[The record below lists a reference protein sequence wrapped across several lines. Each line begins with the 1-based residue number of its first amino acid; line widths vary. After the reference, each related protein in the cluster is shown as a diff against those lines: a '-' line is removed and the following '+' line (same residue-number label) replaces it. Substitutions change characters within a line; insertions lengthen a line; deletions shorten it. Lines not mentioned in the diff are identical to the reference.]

1 MYATSPIHSEITGVC
16 NTFTLRALQSAQPL
30 RDFLWTL
37 RGGPSVLG
45 SCSLSVSG
53 MLKRAVRCGN
63 VMKRVPKKSNVSE
76 NERVRSVLRGA
87 QDLTANENERK
98 RLWKRTD
105 PGALTLGGF
114 RAIISCSTL
123 QISGSNSAISLT
135 DQAVGPR
142 ERDTREGRCREVRI
156 RVFAQ
161 PYSALRLPPCG
172 SQTTDNLTS
181 S

>member
-37 RGGPSVLG
+37 RGGPSVLR

-53 MLKRAVRCGN
+53 MLKRAVGCGN

-98 RLWKRTD
+98 RLWKRMN
-105 PGALTLGGF
+105 PGALTLRGV
-114 RAIISCSTL
+114 RAISYSTL
-123 QISGSNSAISLT
+123 QISGSNSEISLT
-135 DQAVGPR
+135 VGPR
-142 ERDTREGRCREVRI
+142 KRDTREGRYREVRI

-161 PYSALRLPPCG
+161 PYNALRLPPCA